1 MFSDTA
7 PVAAA
12 SKKKEGSSFS
22 SGLGEFWV
30 EGYDIRE
37 KPAID
42 LCLLDEDEFRDFPLK
57 TRPGRMKAKM
67 PVSGG
72 RTREMAT

>member
-1 MFSDTA
+1 M
-7 PVAAA
+7 
-12 SKKKEGSSFS
+12 
-22 SGLGEFWV
+22 